1 MPNNPIVL
9 GPVFIPLFFA
19 VITLGISRFSTHNN
33 QLQRYVALIGSSIG
47 SFFAIVIL
55 LQNWEIARANDGGV
69 AVQIYRMG
77 GWQPPYGIVLT
88 ADLLSSIFAA
98 MSSLVVTAGILYALK
113 CKDKCV
119 TYPVFMPLFLCMGGS
134 LIGCFYTGDIFTLFV
149 FLELM
154 VLSSVVL
161 VAISDNKLGLE
172 AAIKYLMISATGTLF
187 LLIGIAAI
195 YATFS
200 TLNFADIAR
209 LLQTGERPILAQAAA
224 VMFVAVF
231 LVKSAVFP
239 FHFWQPDFHT
249 TAPTPVHSVLSS
261 VVVKVGVYG
270 LLRVVTLLF
279 TEEAVLI
286 NQILMLLGIIGIF
299 FGSLGALRTYDAK
312 RMLAYSTF
320 GQIGFILVGIG
331 WGNPLALIGAIVY
344 SVNHAFI
351 KSALLMLVGVVSS
364 RNVMKTAKMKYIAG
378 VGKPFALVGILYFI
392 GGMALAGVPPLNGFI
407 SKLALIRGG
416 IFAQSWLTLGLA
428 VAAGMITL
436 LYMTRTY
443 VLMFQQAPT
452 VESAELKEKGKGD
465 SVLAPFLL
473 ISICVLL
480 GIFATPLVELVGLA
494 VAQMSDPFIYITA
507 VLGA

>member
-1 MPNNPIVL
+1 MPDNPLVL

-19 VITLGISRFSTHNN
+19 VLTLGIARFGTNA
-33 QLQRYVALIGSSIG
+33 QRYVAFLG
-47 SFFAIVIL
+47 SFIAMLCSLIIL
-55 LQNWEIARANDGGV
+55 AQNWEIAHAADGRIATQV
-69 AVQIYRMG
+69 YRMG
-77 GWQPPYGIVLT
+77 GWEPPYGIILT

-98 MSSLVVTAGILYALK
+98 MSSMVVTAGILYAVT
-113 CKDKCV
+113 CRDKCV

-187 LLIGIAAI
+187 LLIGIAAL
-195 YATFS
+195 YASFS

-209 LLQTGERPILAQAAA
+209 LLQTGERPVLAQAAS
-224 VMFVAVF
+224 VMLMAVF

-249 TAPTPVHSVLSS
+249 TAPTPVHAVLSS

-270 LLRVVTLLF
+270 LLRVVTLWF
-279 TEEAVLI
+279 VDEAETI
-286 NQILMLLGIIGIF
+286 NQILVVLGIIGIF
-299 FGSLGALRTYDAK
+299 FGSLGALQTYDAK

-344 SVNHAFI
+344 AVNHAFI

-364 RNVMKTAKMKYIAG
+364 RNKLKSSKMKQIAG
-378 VGKPFALVGILYFI
+378 AGKPFWLVGILYFL

-407 SKLALIRGG
+407 SKLALVRGG
-416 IFAQSWLTLGLA
+416 ISVESWVALGLA
-428 VAAGMITL
+428 VGAGMITL

-443 VLMFQQAPT
+443 VLMFQQNPNEA
-452 VESAELKEKGKGD
+452 SAELKEMGSGD
-465 SVLAPFLL
+465 SAFAPFLL
-473 ISICVLL
+473 ISMCVLL
-480 GIFATPLVELVGLA
+480 GLVAQPLVELATSA
-494 VAQMSDPFIYITA
+494 VAQMGDPTLYIRA
-507 VLGA
+507 VFGVF